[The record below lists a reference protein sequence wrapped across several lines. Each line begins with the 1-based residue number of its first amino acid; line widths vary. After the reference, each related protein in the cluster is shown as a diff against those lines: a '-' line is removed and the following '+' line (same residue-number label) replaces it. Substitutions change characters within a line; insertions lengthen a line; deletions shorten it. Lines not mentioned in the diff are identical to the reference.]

1 MSEKD
6 IVNTAYHAAVD
17 VGISIGYAEL
27 AKKFFK
33 TSSPKLDVDPRNFAM
48 DVVYLTLADYTREM
62 LVKKG
67 VIPENIV
74 K

>member
-1 MSEKD
+1 MTEKD

-27 AKKFFK
+27 VKKFFK
-33 TSSPKLDVDPRNFAM
+33 MSSPKLDADPRDIAA
-48 DVVYLTLADYTREM
+48 VTAYLALADYTREM

-67 VIPENIV
+67 VIPENIA